1 MPETKRSRTAKGV
14 SFPTA
19 SNIISITS
27 RENEFSE
34 STWWMVDI
42 TTNIKQGATPL
53 VKRCMRV
60 YNWDETKTRKVLNA
74 YRQFLFLKKHY
85 EDWDDKLLSASRLVE
100 QMWQQHLLDVANYC
114 HDMML
119 LCGHV
124 VGYNPDKNEENEREK
139 SAREGGTHQSLEQHF
154 KGSYDKEVWGVNDA
168 KCENDNE
175 SEDLEEITDFVVVE
189 GSKKSHRGDEVL
201 VEIYR
206 SSDNITTYRVK
217 KSNHLAACLIHFA
230 NIYRRRVGEFE
241 FIYNGNSI
249 NGLSSPNSIQS
260 LGFVPE
266 QGKPLRIIALL
277 RPENAVGD
285 HSGIISIRVRDISGE
300 ETFFRIKLD
309 TQMDKYSKLILFGK
323 ECHVRTLYF
332 FSMEYGLMASLLLG
346 CLSWKMVMKYTPLL
360 NRQAVKVRRHKDNQ
374 QCLHLEIYC

>member
-1 MPETKRSRTAKGV
+1 
-14 SFPTA
+14 
-19 SNIISITS
+19 
-27 RENEFSE
+27 
-34 STWWMVDI
+34 
-42 TTNIKQGATPL
+42 
-53 VKRCMRV
+53 
-60 YNWDETKTRKVLNA
+60 
-74 YRQFLFLKKHY
+74 
-85 EDWDDKLLSASRLVE
+85 
-100 QMWQQHLLDVANYC
+100 MWQQHLLDVANYC

-189 GSKKSHRGDEVL
+189 GNEKSHRGDEVL

-206 SSDNITTYRVK
+206 SSENITTYRVK
-217 KSNHLAACLIHFA
+217 KSNHLAACLVHFA
-230 NIYRRRVGEFE
+230 NIYRRRVGDFE

-249 NGLSSPNSIQS
+249 NGLSSANSIQS

-266 QGKPLRIIALL
+266 QGKPLRIIAVL
-277 RPENAVGD
+277 RPENAAGD

-300 ETFFRIKLD
+300 VTFFRIKLD
-309 TQMDKYSKLILFGK
+309 T
-323 ECHVRTLYF
+323 
-332 FSMEYGLMASLLLG
+332 
-346 CLSWKMVMKYTPLL
+346 KMVNVFEAYSSRKGVSREDLRFIFDGAWINGESTP
-360 NRQAVKVRRHKDNQ
+360 RM
-374 QCLHLEIYC
+374 LELEDGDEIDVMIAQTGC